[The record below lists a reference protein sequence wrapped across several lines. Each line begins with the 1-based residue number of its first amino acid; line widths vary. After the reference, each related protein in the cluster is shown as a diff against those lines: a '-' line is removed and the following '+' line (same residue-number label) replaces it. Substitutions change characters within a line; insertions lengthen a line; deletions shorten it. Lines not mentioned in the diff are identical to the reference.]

1 MKLFLKY
8 FLFLGIILMNACR
21 GKETVKTVVPPP
33 QPKPEWVSA
42 RPANSS
48 YYIGIATCS
57 KTTQPADYQAI
68 AKKLALNDLATE
80 ISVKVEGQ
88 TFFNTM
94 EVNKAFSESF
104 SSNVTTSSSEMLE
117 DYEVAGIWE
126 DKEMYAIYYKLNKFD
141 YQSKKAQKKENIIR
155 AAFDYL
161 IKGREAKKLGNIPS
175 AIDLFYHGLFA
186 LKPYW
191 TEVNQMKDGSGK
203 DIFIDNELFSEIRAV
218 LADLRFETPLK
229 NIVLSSSNAFKTQV
243 PVMVTYKGVG
253 VRGINVR
260 YVYQRENY
268 MKPKTAMSDNDGI
281 ILADIDNISL
291 KTKNNALELSLVI
304 DALVPQDLDS
314 DLALAL
320 VAGINTDQR
329 KIPIEVLAP
338 SFFVTSNEFNLD
350 GTKTS
355 TLAESARN
363 TLISKGMRIAS
374 SETSADFVIYININ
388 PRAGEDIQGFKVAYI
403 DGKITVNDTKTSSAI
418 FEKSINGVK
427 GVQLSHENAVL
438 EAYKKERENVES
450 TLISEIIKIIL

>member
-1 MKLFLKY
+1 MKLFFKY
-8 FLFLGIILMNACR
+8 FLFLVIILMNGCR
-21 GKETVKTVVPPP
+21 GKNTVKTVVPPP

-42 RPANSS
+42 RPVNSA
-48 YYIGIATCS
+48 YYVGIATRS

-126 DKEMYAIYYKLNKFD
+126 DKEMYAVYYKLNKFD
-141 YQSKKAQKKENIIR
+141 YQSKKAQKKENTLR

-191 TEVNQMKDGSGK
+191 TEVNEMKDESGK
-203 DIFIDNELFSEIRAV
+203 NIFIDNELFSEIRAV

-243 PVMVTYKGVG
+243 PVMITHKGVG
-253 VRGINVR
+253 VRGINVK
-260 YVYQRENY
+260 YVYQRDNY
-268 MKPKTAMSDNDGI
+268 MKPKTAMTDNDGI

-304 DALVPQDLDS
+304 DALIPQDLDS

-338 SFFVTSNEFNLD
+338 SFFVTSNEFKLD

-355 TLAESARN
+355 ALAESARN
-363 TLISKGMRIAS
+363 TLISKGMRIGT
-374 SETSADFVIYININ
+374 SENLADFVVYININ

-403 DGKITVNDTKTSSAI
+403 DGKITVNDTKTSVAI
-418 FEKSINGVK
+418 FEQSINGVK

-438 EAYKKERENVES
+438 EAYKKEKEYIES
-450 TLISEIIKIIL
+450 TLITEIIKIIL

>member
-1 MKLFLKY
+1 MKLFFKY
-8 FLFLGIILMNACR
+8 FLFLVIILMNGCR
-21 GKETVKTVVPPP
+21 GKNTVKTVVPPP

-42 RPANSS
+42 RPVNSA
-48 YYIGIATCS
+48 YYVGIATCS

-126 DKEMYAIYYKLNKFD
+126 DKEMYGIYYKLNKFD
-141 YQSKKAQKKENIIR
+141 YQSKKAQKKENTLR

-191 TEVNQMKDGSGK
+191 TEVNEMKDESGK
-203 DIFIDNELFSEIRAV
+203 NIFIDNELFSEIRAV

-243 PVMVTYKGVG
+243 PVMITHKGVG
-253 VRGINVR
+253 VRGINVK
-260 YVYQRENY
+260 YVYQRDNY
-268 MKPKTAMSDNDGI
+268 MKPKTAMTDNDGI

-304 DALVPQDLDS
+304 EALIPQDLDS

-338 SFFVTSNEFNLD
+338 SFFVTSNEFKLD

-355 TLAESARN
+355 ALAESARN
-363 TLISKGMRIAS
+363 TLISKGMRIGT
-374 SETSADFVIYININ
+374 SENSADFVVYININ

-403 DGKITVNDTKTSSAI
+403 DGKITVNDTKTSVAI
-418 FEKSINGVK
+418 FEQSINGVK

-438 EAYKKERENVES
+438 EAYKKEKEYIES
-450 TLISEIIKIIL
+450 TLITEIIKIIL

>member
-1 MKLFLKY
+1 MKLFFKY
-8 FLFLGIILMNACR
+8 FLFLGIILITACR

-33 QPKPEWVSA
+33 QPKPEWVA
-42 RPANSS
+42 TRPVNSS

-191 TEVNQMKDGSGK
+191 TEVNQMKDENGI

-253 VRGINVR
+253 VRGINVK
-260 YVYQRENY
+260 YVYQRDTY

-338 SFFVTSNEFNLD
+338 SFFVTSNEFKLD

-363 TLISKGMRIAS
+363 TLIGKGMRIAT
-374 SETSADFVIYININ
+374 SETSADFVVYININ

-438 EAYKKERENVES
+438 EAYKKQRENIES